1 MYGSLAGVKRTGVR
15 AETAARSSGE
25 STVKASGRCAA
36 GLTDSDV
43 VEDAGVVMFNG
54 WMVETPRSKS
64 VI

>member
-1 MYGSLAGVKRTGVR
+1 MYGSLAGLKRIGVR

-36 GLTDSDV
+36 GLTDV

-54 WMVETPRSKS
+54 WMVETPRSK
-64 VI
+64 